1 MLPLRSK
8 TYMLVPSSAK
18 KNLADRQTSTT
29 ALFVSS
35 GTAILNTVQNST
47 YCIAEDILDRGA
59 APGDRISTSIMAVAF
74 VGRTIFNVPA
84 QVPLTNP
91 LSNAVRRNF
100 NSTNGSPEPNRRLL
114 SVLCLR
120 LSSLVRSH
128 VLNGTTNPSTRCQS
142 FSTFCCIQIRR
153 G

>member
-1 MLPLRSK
+1 M
-8 TYMLVPSSAK
+8 
-18 KNLADRQTSTT
+18 
-29 ALFVSS
+29 
-35 GTAILNTVQNST
+35 QNST

-74 VGRTIFNVPA
+74 VGRTIFSVSA

-142 FSTFCCIQIRR
+142 FSRYILLHPNSSRIMRHHLTTHERLDWTTEQHLVIGARAILHFFPTGRP
-153 G
+153 